1 MTMVMMMAMTM
12 MMTMVMTM
20 VVTIMMTTL
29 VTANLEFE
37 RPRDHGCTWNA
48 SPPAITG
55 CNKTDLLNSATT
67 GSSPTKLV
75 VCAACNYLKP
85 FEFALH

>member
-1 MTMVMMMAMTM
+1 MMA
-12 MMTMVMTM
+12 MVMTM
-20 VVTIMMTTL
+20 LMTMVIAMLMTL

-37 RPRDHGCTWNA
+37 RPRDQGCTWNA